1 MANSMIRKQIYLEAH
16 HQESVRNL
24 SASIGISEAE
34 VIRRAID
41 HEPGPGSSGASTGAP
56 PDPAAWNRAL
66 TLMRSTQRKRTGAK
80 KVRGRKWSRE
90 EIYEDRLSHYA
101 RRSG

>member
-1 MANSMIRKQIYLEAH
+1 MIRKQIYLEAH
-16 HQESVRNL
+16 HQESVRSL

-41 HEPGPGSSGASTGAP
+41 HELGPRPSGASTGAH

-66 TLMRSTQRKRTGAK
+66 NLMRSTQRKRKGSK
-80 KVRGRKWSRE
+80 KVKSRKWSRKE
-90 EIYEDRLSHYA
+90 LYEDRLSRYD
-101 RRSG
+101 